1 MEEYPGR
8 VDRRHPIGNV
18 LDAIGDSVRIAHLV
32 PTLHSDGPEIGLV
45 DLAQAAPEVG
55 IDLVVIALANTS
67 DTSQVSALRRLGVPV
82 DELGLAP
89 WDPRA
94 VPRLSR
100 VLRDRRATLLHTHL
114 PPADVAGAAAALR
127 CRLPVVSTLHRVENQ
142 PADRVDRLKRTA
154 RILARQRFM
163 SRTIAISQ
171 VQREWYRRISG
182 SDANLVVVPNG
193 VIDPGPVDEAVRERK
208 RASLAVDP
216 DGLLALNTAPMRRS
230 HGHELLLDA
239 IELLP
244 DGNPLVLALAG
255 DGPLRPWLESRVA
268 ASDELAARVQFVR
281 RHDDPAGLLAA
292 SDVMLHT
299 GRYGAAP
306 TALLRAMAAG
316 VPAIATRVG
325 GVPEIV
331 TSGTGILVPLSA
343 GPIADALVTL
353 GTDPVRRQ
361 QMGAAARARFLA
373 EFEAVGWARRLTAVY
388 ESVLDRGA
396 SKAS

>member
-1 MEEYPGR
+1 
-8 VDRRHPIGNV
+8 
-18 LDAIGDSVRIAHLV
+18 VRIAHLV
-32 PTLHSDGPEIGLV
+32 PTLHPDGPEIGLV
-45 DLAQAAPEVG
+45 DLAQAAPHAG
-55 IDLVVIALANTS
+55 MDLVVIALASTS
-67 DTSQVSALRRLGVPV
+67 DTTQVSALRRLGVPV

-100 VLRDRRATLLHTHL
+100 VLRDRGVTLVHTHL
-114 PPADVAGAAAALR
+114 PPADVVGAAAALR
-127 CRLPVVSTLHRVENQ
+127 CRLPVVSTLHRVENH

-171 VQREWYRRISG
+171 VQREWYRRLSG

-193 VIDPGPVDEAVRERK
+193 VTDPGPADPAARQRR
-208 RASLAVDP
+208 RAALEVGS
-216 DGLLALNTAPMRRS
+216 DGVLALSTAPMRRS

-244 DGNPLVLALAG
+244 DGNPLVVALAG
-255 DGPLRPWLESRVA
+255 DGPLRPWLESRVS
-268 ASDELAARVQFVR
+268 ASDELDERVRFVH

-316 VPAIATRVG
+316 VPVVATRVG

-331 TSGTGILVPLSA
+331 TPGTGILVPLSA

-353 GTDPVRRQ
+353 AADDTRRHR
-361 QMGAAARARFLA
+361 MGAAAQARFHA
-373 EFEAVGWARRLTAVY
+373 EFEAVGWARRLSAVY
-388 ESVLDRGA
+388 ESVLQPRD